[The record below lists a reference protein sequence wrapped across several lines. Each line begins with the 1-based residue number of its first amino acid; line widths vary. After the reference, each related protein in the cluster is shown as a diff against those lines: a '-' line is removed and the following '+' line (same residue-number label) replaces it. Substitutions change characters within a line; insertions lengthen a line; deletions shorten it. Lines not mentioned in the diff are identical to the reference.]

1 MTTHPHCPGFRD
13 FKPVIK
19 TTRQKGFTLIEL
31 MITVAVIGI
40 LAAIALPSYTA
51 YTERSRR
58 ADGKAALLRAAQWL
72 ERAATATGTYP
83 AAMGAG
89 LTPSE
94 GTHYDLVYAQ
104 TGGGTGFTLTATPR
118 TADTGC
124 GNLTLNQAGLRGETG
139 TLTANDCWNR

>member
-1 MTTHPHCPGFRD
+1 MTTLHPRNGMPSIIRSG
-13 FKPVIK
+13 
-19 TTRQKGFTLIEL
+19 QKGFTLIEL
-31 MITVAVIGI
+31 MITVAIVGI
-40 LAAIALPSYTA
+40 LAAIAVPNYRE

-58 ADGKAALLRAAQWL
+58 ADGKAALMKAAQWL

-118 TADTGC
+118 TTDAGC
-124 GNLTLNQAGLRGETG
+124 GALTLNQAGLRGESG

>member
-1 MTTHPHCPGFRD
+1 MIEHKLLTSRRGNSR
-13 FKPVIK
+13 
-19 TTRQKGFTLIEL
+19 GFTLIEL

-40 LAAIALPSYTA
+40 LSAIALPSYREHV
-51 YTERSRR
+51 ERSHR
-58 ADGKAALLRAAQWL
+58 ADGKASLMRAAQWL

-83 AAMGAG
+83 VALGVG

-94 GTHYDLVYAQ
+94 GAHYDVAYVQ

-124 GNLTLNQAGLRGETG
+124 GNLTLDQSGNRGETG
-139 TLTANDCWNR
+139 TLTVNDCWSR